1 MTATL
6 ENTNSSPNPRR
17 TMDSYIT
24 DKNQQKDME
33 QVLTAR
39 HALAHESTA
48 KIDPHTMDG
57 NSRIEHNALQAA
69 GSGWQ
74 GEITTPTQSYITG
87 IGNKNLWT
95 LIRRF
100 NKQIF
105 HVKRTDERSLSNL
118 DMNIAAGEN
127 ITAEKLQAHAER
139 LYMTV
144 VINLVSFYKHMVRL
158 RSWREQRTVIFF
170 GVYLIAWLVDLLA
183 PILLIFLIILIVYPR
198 ARGTCFPPAPQ
209 SLIDSRTGAV
219 KKPIA
224 GVLASDSVTG
234 APEENEGEAIEQEA
248 SNFIYSIS
256 TVSFHSSFINMP

>member
-1 MTATL
+1 MEDVPTA
-6 ENTNSSPNPRR
+6 S
-17 TMDSYIT
+17 
-24 DKNQQKDME
+24 
-33 QVLTAR
+33 
-39 HALAHESTA
+39 HALAHESIA
-48 KIDPHTMDG
+48 RIDPQTKDR
-57 NSRIEHNALQAA
+57 NSRIEHNTLQAA

-87 IGNKNLWT
+87 IGSKDLWT

-105 HVKRTDERSLSNL
+105 HVKRIDKRSLSNL

-144 VINLVSFYKHMVRL
+144 VINFLSFYKHMVRL
-158 RSWREQRTVIFF
+158 RSWREQRTFIFF

-183 PILLIFLIILIVYPR
+183 PTVLIFLMILIVYPR
-198 ARGTCFPPAPQ
+198 ARDTCFPPAPA
-209 SLIDSRTGAV
+209 SLTSSRTGAV

-248 SNFIYSIS
+248 YNFIYSIS
-256 TVSFHSSFINMP
+256 TVSFIFRLYIY